1 MPVTPKK
8 YSQKVFKKVLLYE
21 LDTRQELIF
30 QIQLTGQ
37 GDITGIPTPVTPSYE
52 ARWQNI
58 PVNHV
63 PKRPIFE
70 PRRVLNKFLLND
82 GNVTERRVYIPYLPG
97 TPEFIQHIRELVN
110 YEGIECLD
118 YSGEKHD
125 TTIERFL

>member
-1 MPVTPKK
+1 MPVTPKQL
-8 YSQKVFKKVLLYE
+8 SQKVYKKVLLYE

-58 PVNHV
+58 SVNDV

-82 GNVTERRVYIPYLPG
+82 GNVT
-97 TPEFIQHIRELVN
+97 
-110 YEGIECLD
+110 
-118 YSGEKHD
+118 
-125 TTIERFL
+125 

>member
-1 MPVTPKK
+1 MPVTPKQF
-8 YSQKVFKKVLLYE
+8 SQKVYKKVLLYE

-58 PVNHV
+58 SVNHV

-97 TPEFIQHIRELVN
+97 TNEFIQHIRELVN
-110 YEGIECLD
+110 YEGTECLD